1 MPNTKEILVTCL
13 SELIKSENAS
23 VVDEIPGVYSKNFVE
38 CWRIQAYIEV
48 DGLAK
53 SVVLYFGFLPSFP
66 YTLPNVYFPDRQYD
80 YMPHVET
87 SRKLCLDS
95 DGAYFKVDCPLCLI
109 LHCLEKAISLLEA
122 GISKNN
128 IDNFAKEINIYWGMP
143 YDGEP
148 YSKTECLI
156 YKSFPVETCQM
167 DAFIWNYELR
177 DEGSLDCSRIM
188 ITTKNEGDDDYL
200 KKQIEN
206 RNSVTKWDA
215 LYITSFKVPDTPPY
229 DITFLDLLQRVSLN
243 DKKQITKYVNEHN
256 GGLIVFKLND
266 YCLGGFLISK
276 QEKLKKRPG
285 FSHSLTPC
293 YVLQTLEGKHQKQQ
307 RVIGYIYSSDHIAQ
321 RTAGYIMPE
330 KNFIIA
336 GLGSVGSNLVF
347 YLSGWNNAKFYL
359 IDDQTLQPEN
369 IGRHFLGFDSLYK
382 LKAVAMEDYLHSIR
396 PEREVHHICSTIQE
410 AVLKSDINVND
421 STAIFLCTG
430 DIMVNQ
436 FVINKIK
443 AGEIVK
449 PVFILW
455 LEPYA
460 IAAHM
465 VYINPKQVPVDFT
478 LYNDDENMLYKHN
491 LITDEDYKE
500 HSEKFVKNEAGCN
513 GEYTNYSGND
523 VTLML
528 SAFYPII
535 NRLVSIPG
543 TSICYRWEGNI
554 QNAKTYGIAI
564 NATEDTLQYGHLSEF
579 PL

>member
-1 MPNTKEILVTCL
+1 MPNTKEILSVCL
-13 SELIKSENAS
+13 SEVNSSERAS
-23 VVDEIPGVYSKNFVE
+23 LVAEIPGVNSKDFIE
-38 CWRIQAYIEV
+38 CWHIQTYIED
-48 DGLAK
+48 DGMAK
-53 SVVLYFGFLPSFP
+53 SVVFYIGFPPLFP
-66 YTLPNVYFPDRQYD
+66 YTLPSVYFLDRQYD

-87 SRKLCLDS
+87 SRKLCLEP
-95 DGAYFKVDCPLCLI
+95 DGTCFKIVSPINLI
-109 LHCLEKAISLLEA
+109 QHCLNKGTSLLQK
-122 GISKNN
+122 GVLKS
-128 IDNFAKEINIYWGMP
+128 NFGDFAEEINIYWRMH
-143 YDGEP
+143 YNGEP
-148 YSKTECLI
+148 HSMSECLI

-167 DAFIWNYELR
+167 DAFFWNFELR
-177 DEGSLDCSRIM
+177 DERSLDCSRIV
-188 ITTKNEGDDDYL
+188 ITAKNEEDDYF

-206 RNSVTKWDA
+206 RNSVTKRDA
-215 LYITSFKVPDTPPY
+215 LYITSFRVPNTPPY
-229 DITFLDLLQRVSLN
+229 DITFLDILQRVSEN
-243 DKKQITKYVNEHN
+243 DKKQITKYVNEQN

-266 YCLGGFLISK
+266 YCLGGFFISK

-285 FSHSLTPC
+285 FSRPLTPC

-347 YLSGWNNAKFYL
+347 YLSGWNNAKFSL

-396 PEREVHHICSTIQE
+396 PEREVYHICSTIQE
-410 AVLKSDINVND
+410 AVLKSDIDVND
-421 STAIFLCTG
+421 STAVFLCTG
-430 DIMVNQ
+430 DIMTNQ
-436 FVINKIK
+436 FVIDKIK
-443 AGEIVK
+443 SGEIVK

-465 VYINPKQVPVDFT
+465 VYINPKQVPADFT
-478 LYNDDENMLYKHN
+478 LYSDDENMLYKHN
-491 LITDEDYKE
+491 LITDEEYKE

-535 NRLVSIPG
+535 NRLVSTPG

-554 QNAKTYGIAI
+554 QNAETYGIAI
-564 NATEDTLQYGHLSEF
+564 NAPVDTLQYGHLSEL